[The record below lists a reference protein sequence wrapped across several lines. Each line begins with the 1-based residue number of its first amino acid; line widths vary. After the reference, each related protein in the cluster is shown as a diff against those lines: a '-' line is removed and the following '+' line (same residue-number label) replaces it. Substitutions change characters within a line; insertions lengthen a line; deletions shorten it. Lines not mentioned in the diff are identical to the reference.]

1 MSATLLFVG
10 DWGHVLAAALFAV
23 LSVLTGRRLATQQ
36 AGKLLVVA
44 LALTSTWL
52 LSVAFGGVDRLETG
66 VLESLRNCGWLV
78 CLFVLP
84 ARLGGGV
91 SRQARGARPL
101 YLMLALLLVAQT
113 GLDVLA
119 SIGAAEGVVF
129 AGASESAV
137 LLRLLWAIGAL
148 LLIQRIYIACSAH
161 VRGVIGPIAA
171 ALAAMWGYD
180 LILYGAAFAQAEGL
194 MAQLFALRGI
204 NMAALAPVMALAGR
218 TGRTAVV
225 APSRALA
232 LRGLGVVLGTVLSLL
247 ILGLLLAL
255 DTLGSPLVKAA
266 ASAVLF
272 VSVAGGLLFVP
283 ATRLHRVA
291 KVLASKHL
299 FRHRYDYRE
308 QWMAFA
314 DTLGRGA
321 QSHCEAAIHSR
332 VIRAM
337 ADITQSS
344 CGALLLAEEGD
355 AACVWAADWNWKAPH
370 GDRADFA
377 EPLMQRMQS
386 RGWITDLPVA
396 RAQGDALPGWLVED
410 QAGWALV
417 PLVHFD
423 QLVGVMLLGHPP
435 LRRALDWED
444 FDMLRAAARQV
455 ASYLAEA
462 RGQAALAEA
471 RRFEEFNQ
479 RFAFILHDIKN
490 LVSQIALTARNAER
504 HADNPEF
511 RADMILTLKDCAG
524 RMNTLLARLGQ
535 HGSPDEP
542 LHVEPLALGEVLKAI
557 AARQGAAHPVLIE
570 GNRNLLVN
578 ADRMKL
584 EQVLAH
590 LVQNAIEA
598 SDASSPVVL
607 RVEKGDGGQA
617 VLHVIDHGCGM
628 TADFMRG
635 ELFRPF
641 TSTKQG
647 GFGIGAYEARELVR
661 AMGGQLSVASE
672 PGRGTCVSVHL
683 PMAATHSPKSS
694 APARDE
700 RAA

>member
-23 LSVLTGRRLATQQ
+23 LSVLTSRRFATQQ

-84 ARLGGGV
+84 AQLGQRA

-101 YLMLALLLVAQT
+101 YLMLALLLVAQS
-113 GLDVLA
+113 GLDILA
-119 SIGAAEGVVF
+119 NIGAAEGVVF
-129 AGASESAV
+129 PGASDSAIV
-137 LLRLLWAIGAL
+137 LRVLWAIGAL
-148 LLIQRIYIACSAH
+148 LLIQRIYTACTGQVRAVIAP
-161 VRGVIGPIAA
+161 VAA

-180 LILYGAAFAQAEGL
+180 LILYGAAFAEAGGL
-194 MAQLFALRGI
+194 TEELFALRGL
-204 NMAALAPVMALAGR
+204 NMAALAPVIALAGR
-218 TGRTAVV
+218 TGRSAVV
-225 APSRALA
+225 TPSRALA
-232 LRGLGVVLGTVLSLL
+232 LRGLGVAVGLMLSLL
-247 ILGLLLAL
+247 ILGSLMAL
-255 DTLGSPLVKAA
+255 DSIGSPLVKAG

-272 VSVAGGLLFVP
+272 ISVAGGLLFVP

-291 KVLASKHL
+291 KVVAAKHL

-314 DTLGRGA
+314 DTLGRSA
-321 QSHCEAAIHSR
+321 RMDDAIQGR

-344 CGALLLAEEGD
+344 CGALLLAEEGSSQFI
-355 AACVWAADWNWKAPH
+355 WTADWNWKGERP
-370 GDRADFA
+370 GRTEFA
-377 EPLMQRMQS
+377 SILSQKMQRRS
-386 RGWITDLPVA
+386 WITDLPEA
-396 RAQGDALPGWLVED
+396 RAQGEMLPDWLAQD
-410 QAGWALV
+410 QTGWALV
-417 PLVHFD
+417 PLAHFD
-423 QLVGVMLLGHPP
+423 QLVGVMVLGHPP
-435 LRRALDWED
+435 LTRALDWED

-471 RRFEEFNQ
+471 RRFEEFNH

-490 LVSQIALTARNAER
+490 LVSQMALTARNAER
-504 HADNPEF
+504 HAGNPEF

-524 RMNTLLARLGQ
+524 RMNSLLARLSQ
-535 HGSPDEP
+535 QGSLDEP
-542 LHVEPLALGEVLKAI
+542 MHVEPIVVGDALDSVV
-557 AARQGAAHPVLIE
+557 ARQGAAHPILIE
-570 GNRNLLVN
+570 GNRGLVIC
-578 ADRMKL
+578 ADRARL
-584 EQVLAH
+584 EQVLGH
-590 LVQNAIEA
+590 LVQNAIDA
-598 SDASSPVVL
+598 SDASCPVVV
-607 RVEKGDGGQA
+607 RVERGEGNEG

-628 TADFMRG
+628 TESFVRD

-661 AMGGQLSVASE
+661 TMGGRLSVASE
-672 PGRGTCVSVHL
+672 PGRGTCFSVHL
-683 PMAATHSPKSS
+683 PIAATHAPKSP